1 MAKSFT
7 FNLYKRYAALLP
19 ESYEKMDITV
29 MADRFIEAKKNNDEY
44 NKNIYIAGLMLRFW
58 FAIKNYEEKSPG
70 LGLTTDDYAAWL
82 YEAIEYACD
91 YEAWHHGKA
100 KNAQQAIN
108 KAIETI
114 RLQHYA
120 LENMDKRKA
129 NYGTVSLDA
138 PVSDDSDVVI
148 GDRFEDDASKEEFE
162 NFQAK
167 EMVQNTVQ
175 TLLDD
180 NKMVEAII
188 LDTIAYQDVY
198 KDTKTVV
205 QGEDEEGNPC
215 KYTRHSYSFWP
226 FKCVQFLSNLPEDFA
241 QYFYDK
247 YEVSAPA
254 LVTVLDK
261 IKKANNQKLYK
272 YLDLSL
278 KAAKNYVKV

>member
-1 MAKSFT
+1 
-7 FNLYKRYAALLP
+7 
-19 ESYEKMDITV
+19 
-29 MADRFIEAKKNNDEY
+29 
-44 NKNIYIAGLMLRFW
+44 
-58 FAIKNYEEKSPG
+58 
-70 LGLTTDDYAAWL
+70 
-82 YEAIEYACD
+82 
-91 YEAWHHGKA
+91 
-100 KNAQQAIN
+100 
-108 KAIETI
+108 
-114 RLQHYA
+114 
-120 LENMDKRKA
+120 
-129 NYGTVSLDA
+129 
-138 PVSDDSDVVI
+138 
-148 GDRFEDDASKEEFE
+148 
-162 NFQAK
+162 
-167 EMVQNTVQ
+167 MVQNTVQ